1 MALKFFNVLKANAE
15 IARLESELT
24 SAQSKLTELV
34 ASEPEAL
41 KALQAELGDATGKL
55 SAAET
60 ELASVKASLATAEK
74 ERDEFKAKQA
84 TVDVEVEKQASAKAA
99 EITASQGV
107 PPIPAKPEASS
118 ADLAAQ
124 LALISDPV
132 KRADFIRK
140 NRSALFSTLK

>member
-24 SAQSKLTELV
+24 SAQAKLTELA

-41 KALQAELGDATGKL
+41 KALQAELGESTGKL
-55 SAAET
+55 TAAEA

>member
-24 SAQSKLTELV
+24 AAQAKLSELA

-41 KALQAELGDATGKL
+41 KALQAELTESASKL
-55 SAAET
+55 TASEAELST
-60 ELASVKASLATAEK
+60 VKASLASIQA
-74 ERDEFKAKQA
+74 ERDELKSKQA
-84 TVDVEVEKQASAKAA
+84 TVDEQVEKQASAKAA

-107 PPIPAKPEASS
+107 PPVPSKPEAS
-118 ADLAAQ
+118 AGDLAAQ

-140 NRSALFSTLK
+140 NRSALFATLK